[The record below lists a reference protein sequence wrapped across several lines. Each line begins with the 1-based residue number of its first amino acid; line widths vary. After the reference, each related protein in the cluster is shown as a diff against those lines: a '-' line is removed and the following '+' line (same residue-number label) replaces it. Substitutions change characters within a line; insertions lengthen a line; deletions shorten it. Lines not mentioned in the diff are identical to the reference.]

1 MAMALAHPDIN
12 QAFAS
17 QVEDILGTSLSRTNS
32 NTGSN
37 SGSTSAAID
46 DSNQLQ
52 DLQNGPI
59 LIRFLSNRD
68 LFPIVVGYLD
78 TRSLLSLTSISTRF
92 RREIL
97 MPATPNL
104 CCLNQFLQQR
114 TVVCPMAQFESL
126 KDFMV
131 KYRSFKPLHLHFTYS
146 EQSSLMS
153 LMPEAA
159 PPIYN
164 SRQDLSFVHPTTSSP
179 HTSSPVYGVN
189 NSISINIT
197 STNSLYQ
204 HHHHQS
210 PALQPAQ
217 LSPQPQPQ
225 QPQLPSQHSQREDV
239 PGTTSSLPD
248 SSTSTALNNA
258 NNGSNIASS
267 INSSSSSSSSSNQT
281 SSTSLQHAA
290 VPRLQEMRTSNNNCI
305 DSAIGY
311 SSESSSDRKD
321 RNIIESKDDGKNRG
335 LDYSSDLGPK
345 AAAMTLNANP
355 VAPTPIISSQQ
366 QQQQQQQQH
375 SIWSYNQHDIVN
387 NTHSVGSSSSSS
399 SSSNSS
405 GYPIPIG
412 NNADAHSSSGRSD
425 SIPVLSSSLNS
436 ISPPFK
442 GHGHHGFELSYWQR
456 FALNEL
462 FMRLLPFIKT
472 LTIGRTDKPSRRTR
486 AQRANGELSAGVC
499 FFLARCFNVMHD
511 MPDTELESVLWMDVT
526 PKDVALLVTMI
537 QLRDIM
543 VDERYWRRGYWAAD
557 HPSLRGDDDEQDG
570 SQDGYSDDEDDW
582 DGFYYLINQE
592 GTETKLQKPLLP
604 PVSASA
610 GKTAQRKATIRNYGK
625 QSKKS
630 SSSSSSPSPT
640 SAFTSVSVPTTHH
653 ASSTSA
659 DPEES
664 SGSGSS
670 SSSSS
675 TTTPYGTSSRKQGIA
690 SPAAWQGFGDGGSET
705 NGGSSL
711 FPETEVHSA
720 VQLYEAIK
728 VDICDSAVVART
740 LDKGKHL
747 ANLNNSS
754 GSWVYD
760 NTTRTAP

>member
-1 MAMALAHPDIN
+1 MAMALAHPDLN

-17 QVEDILGTSLSRTNS
+17 QVEDILGASLSRTNS

-37 SGSTSAAID
+37 SGSTSAVID
-46 DSNQLQ
+46 DSTLLQ

-104 CCLNQFLQQR
+104 CCLKQFLQQR

-210 PALQPAQ
+210 PAQQPVQ
-217 LSPQPQPQ
+217 LSPQP
-225 QPQLPSQHSQREDV
+225 QHSQREDV
-239 PGTTSSLPD
+239 PGTTSPLPD
-248 SSTSTALNNA
+248 SNTSTALSNA
-258 NNGSNIASS
+258 NSGSSFASS
-267 INSSSSSSSSSNQT
+267 IG

-311 SSESSSDRKD
+311 STESSSDRKD
-321 RNIIESKDDGKNRG
+321 RNTIESKDDGKNKS
-335 LDYSSDLGPK
+335 LDNSSDLGPK

-355 VAPTPIISSQQ
+355 IAPTPISSQQYQQ
-366 QQQQQQQQH
+366 QQQQQKQQQQH
-375 SIWSYNQHDIVN
+375 SNWSFNQHDIFN
-387 NTHSVGSSSSSS
+387 NAHSVGSSTSTS
-399 SSSNSS
+399 SS

-412 NNADAHSSSGRSD
+412 NNADAHTSSGRSD

-557 HPSLRGDDDEQDG
+557 HPSLRGDDDDQDG

-592 GTETKLQKPLLP
+592 GTETKPQKSSLP

-610 GKTAQRKATIRNYGK
+610 GKSAQRKATIRNYGK
-625 QSKKS
+625 QSKNASKS

-640 SAFTSVSVPTTHH
+640 TAFASVSTPTTNH
-653 ASSTSA
+653 ASSTPA

-664 SGSGSS
+664 SGSTS

-690 SPAAWQGFGDGGSET
+690 SPAAWQGFGDGSET
-705 NGGSSL
+705 NGSSSL

-728 VDICDSAVVART
+728 VDICDSAVIART

-747 ANLNNSS
+747 APGFMITQQGLNPK
-754 GSWVYD
+754 D
-760 NTTRTAP
+760 E